1 MTEETQGEVAETEVQ
16 GEVAEIESVETPEIE
31 QVETVVEEV
40 EVDYEVKSK
49 ELEDSLSARQNKIDK
64 QRAALSQSNN
74 KIQELQSQLNN
85 LQETKAPEA
94 PNEDDFETFGEYDEA
109 RLNFLVDNKV
119 KKERQEDLIKQQS
132 KLQEDRNNA
141 QQTEFLK
148 TEQTYRQ
155 ANPNYDRAKKEL
167 QDHMTLSPVS
177 GAVGD
182 AIYEQASRDGM
193 LPDVINYFG
202 DNSGEKM
209 FEFERISSLSPIEAA
224 VEVYKIQQSLKSAP
238 EKTKVKPLPK
248 PLKTIKGTSKAGK
261 SLLDMNPDELKKAIY
276 KGK

>member
-1 MTEETQGEVAETEVQ
+1 MTKETQGEVAETEVQ
-16 GEVAEIESVETPEIE
+16 GEVAAIESEEAPEIE
-31 QVETVVEEV
+31 QAEAVIEEV

-74 KIQELQSQLNN
+74 KIQELQSQLNK

-94 PNEDDFETFGEYDEA
+94 PNENDYETYAEYGEA
-109 RLNFLVDNKV
+109 RLKYMVDNQV
-119 KKERQEDLIKQQS
+119 KLERKQDLIERQS
-132 KLQEDRNNA
+132 KLQEDRSNA
-141 QQTEFLK
+141 QQAEFLK

-167 QDHMTLSPVS
+167 QDHITLSPVS

-202 DNSGEKM
+202 DNSGEKLS
-209 FEFERISSLSPIEAA
+209 EFERISALSPIEAA

-238 EKTKVKPLPK
+238 EKSTVKPLPK
-248 PLKTIKGTSKAGK
+248 PLNTIKGTSRAGK
-261 SLLDMNPDELKKAIY
+261 SLLDMSPEELKKAIY